1 MKAVKSGEQDWGAE
15 SKYMV
20 PFKARN
26 CLQNLNSLK
35 TLGEQGEDGVEDDAT
50 WHDIGE
56 PHFT

>member
-1 MKAVKSGEQDWGAE
+1 
-15 SKYMV
+15 MV